1 MKQMSKQVAR
11 IFIKAEKFI
20 LFEIFFRIILPL
32 PVIGGPPPTQFSGS
46 VTQASVSASR
56 SPLELPATTHVDQ
69 KPRPTPACDQ

>member
-20 LFEIFFRIILPL
+20 SFEIFFRIILPL

-69 KPRPTPACDQ
+69 ELRPTPACDQ